1 MLTYL
6 QLALGLLKLVN
17 YFLVKVRE
25 DELRASGYD
34 QAIADITQ
42 SILTKTTAGKAIM
55 EKVNAMSDEEV
66 DAGLRDLEPK

>member
-25 DELRASGYD
+25 DELRASGFD
-34 QAIADITQ
+34 AAIAEI
-42 SILTKTTAGKAIM
+42 TKTILVKTAEGKKIM
-55 EKVNAMSDEEV
+55 EKVNAMPIEDV
-66 DAGLRDLEPK
+66 DKGLVDLEPK

>member
-6 QLALGLLKLVN
+6 QLAVGLLKLVN

-34 QAIADITQ
+34 QAIADMTQ
-42 SILTKTTAGKAIM
+42 SILSKTAAGKAIM
-55 EKVNAMSDEEV
+55 EKVNAMSEVEV
-66 DAGLRDLEPK
+66 DAGLRGLEPK